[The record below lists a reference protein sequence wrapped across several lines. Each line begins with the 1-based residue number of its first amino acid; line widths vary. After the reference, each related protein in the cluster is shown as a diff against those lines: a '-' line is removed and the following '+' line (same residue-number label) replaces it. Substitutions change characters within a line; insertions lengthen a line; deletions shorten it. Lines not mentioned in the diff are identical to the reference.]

1 MIEAGIATILNERD
15 VNGGKRVKG
24 IIIYSDSLAE
34 SPEYLDWQFPTKRK
48 PSDVYLRLIGK

>member
-24 IIIYSDSLAE
+24 IMEACQE
-34 SPEYLDWQFPTKRK
+34 FC
-48 PSDVYLRLIGK
+48 V